1 MRFDKAGEVFPHGDR
16 DLCGG
21 RSDVSYDL
29 TIAKDETFS
38 AWTRFSDL
46 ADFLRVAEHVKPN
59 GQRGFVF
66 EPSTDRC
73 MFIDLEVVSDEG
85 DNIEEK
91 GREYREINCVR
102 LHIPY
107 AMLGNHPDRD
117 YFPLALAI
125 AERLGWT
132 AYDNQTGEL
141 ISRDQIERNLTGI
154 TKP

>member
-1 MRFDKAGEVFPHGDR
+1 M
-16 DLCGG
+16 
-21 RSDVSYDL
+21 SYDL
-29 TIAKDETFS
+29 TIARDETFS
-38 AWTRFSDL
+38 AWTQLSDL
-46 ADFLRVAEHVKPN
+46 ADCLRTAEHVKPN

-66 EPSTDRC
+66 EPSIDRC

-117 YFPLALAI
+117 YFPLALMI

-132 AYDNQTGEL
+132 AYDNQSGEL
-141 ISRDQIERNLTGI
+141 ISRYQIERNLAGI
-154 TKP
+154 TKPWWKFW